1 MLMGGSRVFWSFRS
15 RFMVGFRTSVA
26 VNAGS
31 LPTARF
37 GGFGSDDCAAPDN
50 SDAAVGSIAALP
62 EKRL

>member
-1 MLMGGSRVFWSFRS
+1 M
-15 RFMVGFRTSVA
+15 
-26 VNAGS
+26 NAGS

-50 SDAAVGSIAALP
+50 SDTAVGSIAALP